1 LVQSKDLKEKVFSE
15 CESLLQCTI
24 KKEQF
29 PGPQPVAIEKKNIPL
44 KERYMVCEK
53 TDGER
58 AILLLLYINNKPM
71 CFIINR
77 NNDFYFTDLSFKKE
91 MFEGSIFDGELIKT
105 KNNGT
110 WHYLIHD
117 TYAYNGRSF
126 THISHDLRYAS
137 IIDFIM
143 KRYVPKETDCFNIK
157 TKIFYKYGPEIEKT
171 WTLINQTT
179 ENKIDG
185 LIFTPVN
192 GPIKFGRDNTLLKW
206 KECDNHTIDLLVK
219 IKGKKMYLQYIKQNE
234 FVNYKTFGST
244 TDNFKKISEFLK
256 ANNTSVDP
264 IIEFK
269 IIPEDHFIPYRY
281 RSDKKVPN
289 GEITVF
295 NTLKNIQES
304 IVISDFTDSFNS
316 SVALAAGCAAT
327 TDSACPATSSSSGP
341 ALATANSACPATS
354 SSSGPALATADS
366 ACSALGSGIA
376 LATN

>member
-1 LVQSKDLKEKVFSE
+1 MLECDSLFGFKLKRGY
-15 CESLLQCTI
+15 
-24 KKEQF
+24 F
-29 PGPQPVAIEKKNIPL
+29 PGPQPVTVEKKDFSLL
-44 KERYMVCEK
+44 KKEDYMVCEK
-53 TDGER
+53 SDGER
-58 AILLLLYINNKPM
+58 AILLLINLNNKPM
-71 CFIINR
+71 CFIVNR
-77 NNDFYFTDLSFKKE
+77 NNDFYFLDQLSFKKE
-91 MFEGSIFDGELIKT
+91 TFEGTIMDGEIIKT
-105 KNNGT
+105 KKGT
-110 WHYLIHD
+110 WNYLIHD
-117 TYAYNGRSF
+117 CYVYNGTSF
-126 THISHDLRYAS
+126 TETSHRLRYACV
-137 IIDFIM
+137 IDFIL
-143 KRYVPKETDCFNIK
+143 KRYVNKETDCLHIK
-157 TKIFYKYGPEIEKT
+157 TKLFYRYGPGLDKT
-171 WTLINQTT
+171 WKLICDTT

-256 ANNTSVDP
+256 INNTLVDP

-341 ALATANSACPATS
+341 ALATANSACSATG

-366 ACSALGSGIA
+366 ACSATGSGIA
-376 LATN
+376 LALTAK